1 MLDETLTEQIKG
13 IREKKYSSFELTESL
28 LDRIKEKTELNCFIS
43 INDNILE
50 EAKAADK
57 ELERGSDK
65 PLLGI
70 PIAHKDIFC
79 ERETKTTAGSQML
92 ENFVAPYDA
101 TVVSNLKRAGAISLG
116 KTNMDEFAMGSSN
129 ETSFFGPV
137 KNPWDETRV
146 PGGSSGGSAAAVSAR
161 LCGAATGTDTGGSIR
176 QPASFCGITGL
187 KPTYGRVSRW
197 GMIAYASSLD
207 QAGPMAL
214 TAEDCAIMLKEMSGH
229 DKKDSTSAQ
238 VEVDDYRALLSRP
251 LGKLKI
257 GIFEPL
263 MKELDS
269 ATSLVMEKTIEEL
282 EKIGMTFTEIDLPNF
297 SYAIPAYYVIAPA
310 ECSANLSRYDGVRFG
325 YRCDEPSDLKELYQ
339 RSRTEG
345 LGKEVK
351 NRVMAGTFALT
362 SGYYDAFYR
371 KAQQV
376 RRLIKND
383 FVEAFKKVDVI
394 IAPATPSTAFR
405 LGEKASDPK
414 EMYLQDVY
422 TTSSNL
428 AGLPALSMPAGFV
441 NNLPVGVQLIG
452 DYFEEAQ
459 ILAIAHQYQSIT
471 DWHLTSPD
479 IPT

>member
-1 MLDETLTEQIKG
+1 ML
-13 IREKKYSSFELTESL
+13 
-28 LDRIKEKTELNCFIS
+28 
-43 INDNILE
+43 
-50 EAKAADK
+50 
-57 ELERGSDK
+57 
-65 PLLGI
+65 
-70 PIAHKDIFC
+70 
-79 ERETKTTAGSQML
+79 
-92 ENFVAPYDA
+92 
-101 TVVSNLKRAGAISLG
+101 
-116 KTNMDEFAMGSSN
+116 
-129 ETSFFGPV
+129 
-137 KNPWDETRV
+137 
-146 PGGSSGGSAAAVSAR
+146 
-161 LCGAATGTDTGGSIR
+161 
-176 QPASFCGITGL
+176 
-187 KPTYGRVSRW
+187 
-197 GMIAYASSLD
+197 
-207 QAGPMAL
+207 
-214 TAEDCAIMLKEMSGH
+214 
-229 DKKDSTSAQ
+229 
-238 VEVDDYRALLSRP
+238 
-251 LGKLKI
+251 
-257 GIFEPL
+257 
-263 MKELDS
+263 
-269 ATSLVMEKTIEEL
+269 EKTIEEL
-282 EKIGMTFTEIDLPNF
+282 ERIGLTFSEIDLPNF

-351 NRVMAGTFALT
+351 NRIMAGTFALT

-405 LGEKASDPK
+405 LGEKAGDPK

-441 NNLPVGVQLIG
+441 NNLPVGAQLIG
-452 DYFEEAQ
+452 NYFDEAQ
-459 ILAIAHQYQSIT
+459 ILAIAHQFQSIT